1 VTTPLSDGTEVS
13 PQRYLAD
20 TDAAAAAVAA
30 FTRDLGAVGA
40 VATPEALERAAPAL
54 RQSLAAA
61 EALSERLS
69 AERLEDARLET
80 QRERAAAALAGVVT
94 AMRAAADEAA
104 AGRPT
109 RFVQAVDAYSNAVAA
124 LRVAGGETS

>member
-1 VTTPLSDGTEVS
+1 VS

-20 TDAAAAAVAA
+20 TDAAGAAVAA
-30 FTRDLGAVGA
+30 YTRALQSVGA

-54 RQSLAAA
+54 RDALAAA
-61 EALSERLS
+61 EPLSERLS
-69 AERLEDARLET
+69 AERLEDTRLEG
-80 QRERAAAALAGVVT
+80 QRERAAAALAAVVAGMRT
-94 AMRAAADEAA
+94 ATDEAA

-124 LRVAGGETS
+124 LRAAGEGF